1 MNFPRLP
8 VGKMADEPASAGL
21 SWLGYVAVALGAT
34 AVGGTVVAGV
44 RRAAR
49 VKAARATFH
58 TLLSAAAG
66 TDARIVIT
74 GATSGVGEE
83 LAREFSRN
91 PSVSLLLG
99 CRDIT
104 RGEQV
109 AAACG
114 NASVVKLDCLDLASV
129 RGFTAEA
136 REFLEAGA
144 GPSVSGLRLVVN
156 NAGVMSAPQEAS
168 ADGFEPTWATN
179 FMAPFVSTELLASGR
194 QPGSLPPLRVV
205 NVSSR
210 LENRAKLTEETLGLV
225 GNPAAELK
233 KEKKG
238 IRGSA
243 YADSKRAM
251 MLWIAH
257 RAETLAADHNTYVS
271 DE

>member
-1 MNFPRLP
+1 MDKRRLPRALLPFWCGGKLHLHTTSPSLNFPSSQASR
-8 VGKMADEPASAGL
+8 KMADEPASAAL
-21 SWLGYVAVALGAT
+21 SWLGYAAVALGAT

-49 VKAARATFH
+49 VKAARATLH

-99 CRDIT
+99 CRDVT

-156 NAGVMSAPQEAS
+156 NAGRGDPRA
-168 ADGFEPTWATN
+168 GREP
-179 FMAPFVSTELLASGR
+179 GR
-194 QPGSLPPLRVV
+194 
-205 NVSSR
+205 
-210 LENRAKLTEETLGLV
+210 
-225 GNPAAELK
+225 
-233 KEKKG
+233 
-238 IRGSA
+238 
-243 YADSKRAM
+243 
-251 MLWIAH
+251 
-257 RAETLAADHNTYVS
+257 RAEEGKEGHPRVGVRRFQAS
-271 DE
+271 DDVMDSSPC